1 MKQFDKRPLD
11 YVHLI
16 GETIWK
22 SVFFLAI
29 PNNIQISNC
38 QSLNTKSLKR

>member
-22 SVFFLAI
+22 SVFFFFLAI
-29 PNNIQISNC
+29 PNKE
-38 QSLNTKSLKR
+38 L